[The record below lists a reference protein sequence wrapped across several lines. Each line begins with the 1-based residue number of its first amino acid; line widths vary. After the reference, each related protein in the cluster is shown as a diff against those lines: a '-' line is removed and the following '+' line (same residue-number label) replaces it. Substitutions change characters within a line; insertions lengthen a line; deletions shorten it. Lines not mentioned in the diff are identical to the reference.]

1 MSTVEFRK
9 IQGMGDERT
18 FYVGIPK
25 AFISELGVSK
35 GDYVKCTKDG
45 GRIVIEPVLDQAK

>member
-1 MSTVEFRK
+1 
-9 IQGMGDERT
+9 MGDERT